1 MVAGRAKRTGKNTLG
16 RRNSTCDARP
26 MAGEKLSY
34 IRNQKKFRI
43 VGTKRG
49 LGKVA
54 KEGSG
59 EVGEART
66 MEGLG
71 TC

>member
-1 MVAGRAKRTGKNTLG
+1 
-16 RRNSTCDARP
+16 

-49 LGKVA
+49 LGKVV